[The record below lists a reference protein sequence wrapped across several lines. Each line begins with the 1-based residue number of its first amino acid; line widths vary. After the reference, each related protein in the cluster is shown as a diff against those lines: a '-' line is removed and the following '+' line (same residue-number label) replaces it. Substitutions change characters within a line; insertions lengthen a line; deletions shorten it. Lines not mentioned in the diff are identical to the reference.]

1 MMNTL
6 GMIAIVIDD
15 YDLAITHYVNTGSS
29 LGLSYNYDNIPDSFN
44 PKIFILDTEDLKESG
59 EFDTYLNPTY

>member
-1 MMNTL
+1 MNTL

-29 LGLSYNYDNIPDSFN
+29 LGLSYNYDNIPTTLELSFSKS
-44 PKIFILDTEDLKESG
+44 PKMAFLRL
-59 EFDTYLNPTY
+59 F